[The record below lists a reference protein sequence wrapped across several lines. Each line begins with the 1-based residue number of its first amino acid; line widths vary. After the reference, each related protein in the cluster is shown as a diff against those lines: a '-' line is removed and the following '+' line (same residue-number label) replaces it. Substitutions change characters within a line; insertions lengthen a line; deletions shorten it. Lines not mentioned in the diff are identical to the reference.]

1 MFKQKY
7 FIILFSILVSSIL
20 NAQPYYFYEKPGIY
34 DSTIYEETIDIY
46 SVNLAT
52 GDEQLFIKHIYY
64 PYSFTW
70 DNYQRW
76 FILNQPKGIFFYRP
90 WSNTAIDSLFPDA
103 LEEFGVMAYSVDSLG
118 YLFVGWVEP
127 QDSGYGG
134 ISNSILLE
142 LNSLQL
148 IKENVPSFSNDGWTF
163 ASRNLNYIYQFIGA
177 DSLGV
182 EYIFKYS
189 IEQDS
194 IVQDININNLFPDI
208 EYPVFDDGKNGIALF
223 GYNEIMSDSTTC
235 KYITYDF
242 DNQVLSQEIPCP
254 FRCYGHLIAEAEYF
268 ILEQVLW
275 DESKPGA
282 QYSTGVINLYKTTTG
297 ELVKNF
303 SLPPEGKLL
312 LFDSY
317 PNNIYYAIDIEEPTR
332 QIYTLKMDSIF
343 NVTKK
348 LQSK

>member
-7 FIILFSILVSSIL
+7 FIILFSILSSSIL

-34 DSTIYEETIDIY
+34 DSTTYEETIDIHC
-46 SVNLAT
+46 VNLTT
-52 GDEQLFIKHIYY
+52 GVEQLFIEHIYY

-70 DNYQRW
+70 DNYQKW

-90 WSNTAIDSLFPDA
+90 WSTTAVDSLFPNA
-103 LEEFGVMAYSVDSLG
+103 LEDFGVMAYSVDSLG

-127 QDSGYGG
+127 RDSGYGG
-134 ISNSILLE
+134 ISNSILLD
-142 LNSLQL
+142 LNTLQV
-148 IKENVPSFSNDGWTF
+148 IKENVSPYDSRSFISKD
-163 ASRNLNYIYQFIGA
+163 LQYIYQYAGK
-177 DSLGV
+177 DSLGIR
-182 EYIFKYS
+182 YMFKFS
-189 IEQDS
+189 IESDS
-194 IVQDININNLFPDI
+194 VVEEININNLFPSI
-208 EYPVFDDGKNGIALF
+208 EYPVFKDGKNGVTLF

-242 DNQVLSQEIPCP
+242 DNQVFSQEIPCP
-254 FRCYGHLIAEAEYF
+254 FRCYGQLISNAEYF

-282 QYSTGVINLYKTTTG
+282 QYSTGVIYLYKTMTG
-297 ELVKNF
+297 ELLNTF
-303 SLPPEGKLL
+303 SLPPDGKIL
-312 LFDSY
+312 LFDNY

-348 LQSK
+348 P